1 MSGENPTPIQGD
13 LFNQFDAEAA
23 AAAERVV
30 RPEDA
35 GTEVWGSPGHVL
47 DLRKRSPSVE
57 EERLARHDEAENRQL
72 YARHEEPAAMT
83 DETSDA
89 TEQSPGL
96 RGPALVRLLL
106 TKPNHNL
113 ICMENKPL
121 NQLVFRHALEI
132 LRPRQSL

>member
-72 YARHEEPAAMT
+72 YARHEEPAPTT

-96 RGPALVRLLL
+96 RGPALVRAALNK
-106 TKPNHNL
+106 TKPQPDL
-113 ICMENKPL
+113 YGEQAPKPARL
-121 NQLVFRHALEI
+121 P
-132 LRPRQSL
+132 PRSGNPAA

>member
-13 LFNQFDAEAA
+13 LFSQLDSEAA

-30 RPEDA
+30 RPEDT

-57 EERLARHDEAENRQL
+57 EERLVRHDEAENRQL
-72 YARHEEPAAMT
+72 YARHEEPAAVT

-89 TEQSPGL
+89 AEKKADL
-96 RGPALVRLLL
+96 RGPALVRAALDG
-106 TKPNHNL
+106 TKPQPDL
-113 ICMENKPL
+113 YGPRTTKPP
-121 NQLVFRHALEI
+121 R
-132 LRPRQSL
+132 RPPRSGNPAA